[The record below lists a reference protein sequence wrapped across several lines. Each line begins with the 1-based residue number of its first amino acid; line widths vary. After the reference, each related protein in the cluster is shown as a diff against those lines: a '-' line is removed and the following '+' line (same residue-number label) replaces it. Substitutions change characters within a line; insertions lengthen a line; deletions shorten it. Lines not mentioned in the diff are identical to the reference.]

1 MNPIKDLVSIVT
13 PVYNAQA
20 TLQNTIDSVL
30 SQTYPNWELI
40 LVNDASSDQSASLI
54 QNAMAKDKRIKTIE
68 LKTNAGA
75 ARARNLALDSARGQY
90 IAFLD
95 SDDAWDSTKLE
106 KQLAFM
112 KEKAVAFTF
121 TAYRTTKG
129 RIVKAPKCVTYRQL
143 VVDNVIG
150 CLTVLI
156 DRRMTGD
163 FKMPDYRKGQD
174 HLTWLNLMKQGHT
187 AYGLNEV
194 LATYTEGNS
203 GSLSGNKLKA
213 AQRQW
218 FNYRHALKL
227 GFFQSAV
234 YFIQYAVLA
243 LKKHGLK
250 S

>member
-20 TLQNTIDSVL
+20 TLQTTINSVKA
-30 SQTYPNWELI
+30 QTYKEWELI
-40 LVNDASSDQSASLI
+40 LVNDASSDQSADLI
-54 QNAMAKDKRIKTIE
+54 KAAMAKDRRIKTIT
-68 LKTNAGA
+68 LTTNAGA

-112 KEKAVAFTF
+112 RDKAVAFTF

-129 RIVKAPKCVTYRQL
+129 RIVKAEPTVDYRHL
-143 VVDNVIG
+143 IVNNTIG

-156 DRRMTGD
+156 DRKMTGD

-174 HLTWLNLMKQGHT
+174 HLTWLSLMKQGHM

-194 LATYTEGNS
+194 LATYTEGNT
-203 GSLSGNKLKA
+203 GSLSGNKWKA
-213 AQRQW
+213 AKRQW
-218 FNYRHALKL
+218 FNYRKALGL

-234 YFIQYAVLA
+234 YFIQYAFTA
-243 LKKHGLK
+243 IRKHGLK

>member
-20 TLQNTIDSVL
+20 TLQNTIDSIQA
-30 SQTYPNWELI
+30 QTYPNWELI
-40 LVNDASSDQSASLI
+40 LVNDASSDKSAELI
-54 QNAMAKDKRIKTIE
+54 QKAMAKDKRIKAIT
-68 LKTNAGA
+68 LTTNAGA

-95 SDDAWDSTKLE
+95 SDDAWESTKLE

-112 KEKAVAFTF
+112 KDKAVAFTF
-121 TAYRTTKG
+121 TAYRTNRG
-129 RIVKAPKCVTYRQL
+129 RIVTAPE
-143 VVDNVIG
+143 VVDYKRLIVNNTIG

-174 HLTWLNLMKQGHT
+174 HLTWLSLMKQGHL

-203 GSLSGNKLKA
+203 GSLSGNKWKA
-213 AQRQW
+213 AKRQW
-218 FNYRHALKL
+218 FNYRKALGL
-227 GFFQSAV
+227 GFFKSAF
-234 YFIQYAVLA
+234 YFIQYAFTA
-243 LKKHGLK
+243 IRKHGMK